1 MHLTNSDSVW
11 FKIFVV
17 TLCLLLLVAGATLLL
32 LAYTAFDLRS
42 HVPNLL
48 ALLICLAFPT
58 VILLALFNCSSTRL
72 TRLISGLL
80 VLAFSA
86 LTFLAL
92 SFSTDPTALSVS
104 SNALVADLPKYL
116 DALRYAL
123 AISFAAIGG
132 NIAAGA
138 IVESPSRCSCSAHAQ
153 SCTGGR

>member
-1 MHLTNSDSVW
+1 MHSTSSDSVW
-11 FKIFVV
+11 FKVFVV

-32 LAYTAFDLRS
+32 LAYTAFDLRL
-42 HVPNLL
+42 HIPNLL
-48 ALLICLAFPT
+48 ALLICLAFPF

-72 TRLISGLL
+72 TRLISGLV

-86 LTFLAL
+86 LIFLVL
-92 SFSTDPTALSVS
+92 SFSTDPAALRVN
-104 SNALVADLPKYL
+104 SNSLVADLPKYL

-138 IVESPSRCSCSAHAQ
+138 IVESRSRCSCSAYTQ
-153 SCTGGR
+153 DPTGGR